1 MNHASKVQRMT
12 ETSPRAAAFA
22 AAAVGVQVGAAIV
35 ATRFVIQESD
45 PLSLAFLRYGIGVL
59 CLLPFAATR
68 PWPRIA
74 MPHLPMIALLGTL
87 QFAVVVYLLNVSLQF
102 IASAPSALLFT
113 TFPLMTM
120 VIAALIG
127 RETLTLAKVVGVCLT
142 IVGVGAVLGTEAIS
156 GFAGGDSV
164 LGASAALGAALAG
177 ALCSV
182 FYAPYLRRYSALSLG
197 VVAMFAS
204 VLALAAAL
212 LLQGG
217 AQRLAGVFGSI
228 SSGGWLAIAFIGA
241 SSGIGYFLWLWA
253 LARASPTRV
262 TIFLSLSP
270 VTAALLGALALGES
284 LTWSILIGTTLV
296 VAGLFAA
303 FRPEV

>member
-1 MNHASKVQRMT
+1 M
-12 ETSPRAAAFA
+12 
-22 AAAVGVQVGAAIV
+22 QVGAAIV

-45 PLSLAFLRYGIGVL
+45 PLSLAFLRNSIGVL

-74 MPHLPMIALLGTL
+74 SRHLPMIALLGTL
-87 QFAVVVYLLNVSLQF
+87 QFAVVVYLLNVSLEF

-120 VIAALIG
+120 VIATLIG
-127 RETLTLAKVVGVCLT
+127 REALTRAKTLGVCLT
-142 IVGVGAVLGTEAIS
+142 IVGVGAVLGTEAMS
-156 GFAGGDSV
+156 GFGGGGSL
-164 LGASAALGAALAG
+164 LGAIAALGAALAG

-212 LLQGG
+212 FLQGWRRETG
-217 AQRLAGVFGSI
+217 GSI
-228 SSGGWLAIAFIGA
+228 
-241 SSGIGYFLWLWA
+241 
-253 LARASPTRV
+253 
-262 TIFLSLSP
+262 
-270 VTAALLGALALGES
+270 
-284 LTWSILIGTTLV
+284 
-296 VAGLFAA
+296 
-303 FRPEV
+303 

>member
-1 MNHASKVQRMT
+1 MNRVPTAQGGT
-12 ETSPRAAAFA
+12 EGSSPAAAFA
-22 AAAVGVQVGAAIV
+22 AGAVGVQVGAAIV

-45 PLSLAFLRYGIGVL
+45 PLSLAFLRYGLGVL

-68 PWPRIA
+68 PWPRISLR
-74 MPHLPMIALLGTL
+74 HLPIIALLGIL

-127 RETLTLAKVVGVCLT
+127 REALTRPKVLGVCLT
-142 IVGVGAVLGTEAIS
+142 ILGVAAVLGVEAIA
-156 GFAGGDSV
+156 GFAGRGNL
-164 LGASAALGAALAG
+164 LGALAALGAALAG

-212 LLQGG
+212 VLQGG
-217 AQRLAGVFGSI
+217 FGSLVGAFLSI
-228 SSGGWLAIAFIGA
+228 STGGWLAVAFIGA

-270 VTAALLGALALGES
+270 VTAAVLGAVVLREP
-284 LTWSILIGTTLV
+284 LTWSILAGTALV
-296 VAGLFAA
+296 IAGLFFA
-303 FRPEV
+303 FRPQS